1 MKKEEGEALIRS
13 IFQKPKE
20 ITQRIIDE
28 DLKDNKGLL
37 LQFAREGLRQFEEE
51 IA

>member
-1 MKKEEGEALIRS
+1 MKKEKGEALIRS

-28 DLKDNKGLL
+28 DLKDNKDLL
-37 LQFAREGLRQFEEE
+37 FQFDREGLRQFEKE

>member
-20 ITQRIIDE
+20 IIQRIIDE
-28 DLKDNKGLL
+28 DLNDNKDLL
-37 LQFAREGLRQFEEE
+37 FEFDSERLRQFEEE